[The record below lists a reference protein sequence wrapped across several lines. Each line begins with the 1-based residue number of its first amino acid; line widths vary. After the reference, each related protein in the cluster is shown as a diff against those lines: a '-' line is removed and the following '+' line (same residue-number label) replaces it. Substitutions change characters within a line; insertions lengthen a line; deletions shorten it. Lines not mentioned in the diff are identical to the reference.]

1 MKGYGQNLCKRPD
14 EANALNKAGF
24 PIYGNL
30 CDSNRGRC
38 PYFYDK
44 ETDKMC
50 PMIAQRR
57 KNAEA
62 SILFAMHGHVLTDR
76 LERDKPPPD
85 LTRDPWEGG
94 HYANL
99 ANAEPMIFDEF
110 PITAL
115 IDEMTLRDS
124 EIKKL
129 SELLGIDFAAE
140 ARNDHLLQTL
150 RSNGWTEERLDQAI
164 GKQTKGE
171 TRASYV
177 LNPSIIN
184 TPAAIAKLKPPLRV
198 AKVLKHLR
206 AELAAGREELD
217 PIHAGRSYSIRL
229 TKDGIISQATKELP
243 LKHAIYL
250 DATANPE
257 LWKAIKPNLT
267 VLGTRRVRR
276 NAHITQITGTENM
289 VGHTFARSRLLDNG
303 KPTELLR
310 EAMRFIA
317 ITAAEHPGKTLVGAD
332 MQVRQVITGETDAER
347 KEHVAGHF
355 AGADIVHFGAIRGCD
370 EFKNHHT
377 VIALGRDQISLDKLE
392 QLAMA
397 LRFDSPEPIHFAD
410 RNENGEANYT
420 LASRDHEMRD
430 GNHRPGRSLVHPD
443 PFCQALQEQ
452 IREAGIT
459 QLIDRLRLI
468 HNVEPKRVLILCS
481 IPLPGIEID
490 ELVTWRELA
499 GPLWLNKCLDT
510 LAAGA
515 ELHAMPMSALWL
527 AKRFPEEFTNVKA
540 AENAL
545 LRSVSA
551 WKTTNPQKS
560 ISNYYWGNEGLCDF
574 KELAPGTNGL
584 ETWHLSTYYRGS
596 YRGGRPSHAFV
607 EDGYDPATAIQEALG
622 TSDEIHIVSAEPEPS
637 AAEATAAPAS
647 NTRSTSIDA

>member
-1 MKGYGQNLCKRPD
+1 MDHAIRNSGEYLIIDPAGLGKTTGSFTSAIQTTSGLRDQDIVCDEYGDTIRDPIKVLWEQDFLLIPRDHQQVVYAVPRQNLAEELAAKVRKEYRRYWKNGPVPVMKGYGQNLCKRPD

-76 LERDKPPPD
+76 LQRDKPPPD

-115 IDEMTLRDS
+115 IDEMTLCDS

-150 RSNGWTEERLDQAI
+150 RANGWTEERLDQAI
-164 GKQTKGE
+164 GEQTKAE

-177 LNPSIIN
+177 FNPAVIN
-184 TPAAIAKLKPPLRV
+184 SSADIAKRKPPLRV
-198 AKVLKHLR
+198 AKVLRRLR
-206 AELAAGREELD
+206 AELAAE
-217 PIHAGRSYSIRL
+217 PIEINPTHTGRSYSIRL

-276 NAHITQITGTENM
+276 NVHITQITRTENM

-317 ITAAEHPGKTLVGAD
+317 ITAAGHPGKTLVGAD

-347 KEHVAGHF
+347 KEQVAGRWG
-355 AGADIVHFGAIRGCD
+355 GADIVHFGAIRGCD

-377 VIALGRDQISLDKLE
+377 VIGLGRDQISLDKLE

-410 RNENGEANYT
+410 RDENGEANYT

-430 GNHRPGRSLVHPD
+430 GNRRPWAVARPPGPV
-443 PFCQALQEQ
+443 
-452 IREAGIT
+452 
-459 QLIDRLRLI
+459 
-468 HNVEPKRVLILCS
+468 
-481 IPLPGIEID
+481 LPG
-490 ELVTWRELA
+490 VA
-499 GPLWLNKCLDT
+499 G
-510 LAAGA
+510 
-515 ELHAMPMSALWL
+515 
-527 AKRFPEEFTNVKA
+527 
-540 AENAL
+540 
-545 LRSVSA
+545 
-551 WKTTNPQKS
+551 TNP
-560 ISNYYWGNEGLCDF
+560 
-574 KELAPGTNGL
+574 
-584 ETWHLSTYYRGS
+584 RG
-596 YRGGRPSHAFV
+596 RDHTANRPA
-607 EDGYDPATAIQEALG
+607 
-622 TSDEIHIVSAEPEPS
+622 
-637 AAEATAAPAS
+637 AS
-647 NTRSTSIDA
+647 NPQRRAKARAHPLQHSIARYRDRRAGHMARTRRPAFG